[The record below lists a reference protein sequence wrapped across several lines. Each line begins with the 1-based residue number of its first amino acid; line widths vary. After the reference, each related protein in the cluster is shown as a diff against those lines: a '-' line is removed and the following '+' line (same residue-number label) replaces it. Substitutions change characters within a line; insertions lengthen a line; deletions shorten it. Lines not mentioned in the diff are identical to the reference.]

1 MRGRNEPPNKG
12 ARIVVKTFG
21 NFDVFVEGELL
32 VFPRSRSKE
41 VLAYLVDQQGRNV
54 RRGDIYDALWEGDE
68 YGHQQQKYLDVIIRS
83 LRDTLKK
90 AGISQIL
97 EMKNGL
103 LRVLPDTFDCDLYRF
118 VQGDPVAVRS
128 YQGKY
133 MNNYAW
139 AEFGE
144 GRVGISAA
152 LAGRGRLK

>member
-1 MRGRNEPPNKG
+1 
-12 ARIVVKTFG
+12 
-21 NFDVFVEGELL
+21 
-32 VFPRSRSKE
+32 
-41 VLAYLVDQQGRNV
+41 
-54 RRGDIYDALWEGDE
+54 
-68 YGHQQQKYLDVIIRS
+68 
-83 LRDTLKK
+83 
-90 AGISQIL
+90 
-97 EMKNGL
+97 MKNGL